1 MLLSIFLWIIG
12 LFALYMIIKAAID
25 DSSTAREIREIR
37 RLLQLIDKKIQG
49 SMADPEEEKDDRRD
63 YEIIDVPFD
72 KCPACGSQISQTD
85 TVCPSCGLSL
95 DGKE

>member
-12 LFALYMIIKAAID
+12 LFALYIIIKAAID

-37 RLLQLIDKKIQG
+37 KLMQSIDQKVQG
-49 SMADPEEEKDDRRD
+49 SAMDPEKEKDDLKN
-63 YEIIDVPFD
+63 YEIIDIPYD
-72 KCPACGSQISQTD
+72 KCPACGSQIAQTD